1 MLPKEIEELI
11 KILPTESQAVVKAIA
26 LIYEDK
32 FQKQEKRIKELEDQI
47 AKNSK
52 NSSKPPSSDGLK
64 KPSPKSLRK
73 KSNRNPGGQRGHKG
87 RNLKMVANPDFH
99 EIHKVRTCKNCQK
112 DLSKISTKDYQTRQV
127 YDIPPLAM
135 QVTEHQSEI
144 KICSCGC
151 ENRGEF
157 PTHVSHYVQ
166 YGPNIKTFLT
176 YAQNYQLIPY
186 HRSVEFVSDLFGH
199 ELSEGTLYNVQQT
212 AYDNLEDFEL
222 DLEVF
227 LCSSD
232 LAGFDE
238 TGMRVIEQLHWL
250 HSCSTDKSVYYHI
263 DAKRGKEAMDNAA
276 ILPNFEGIAV
286 HDFWKSYY
294 QYDCDHA
301 LCNAHL
307 LRELVFIEE
316 RFKQDWAG
324 QMIKLLV
331 KMKNDKEEL
340 IQKQQLNFS
349 EHQIESYQKQYLE
362 IIEQGNK
369 INPLPTIDTENENNT
384 KKKRGRKAKTKPQ
397 NLLERLKNFQND
409 ILRYIHDFKV
419 PFDNNFSE
427 RDLRMMKVKL
437 KISGCFRSLNGAQFF
452 ARIRSYIGSA
462 RKQGISVFDAIHSL
476 FTCQSI
482 PHNIIN
488 NLYQI
493 AE

>member
-1 MLPKEIEELI
+1 MLPQEIQELI
-11 KILPTESQAVVKAIA
+11 KILPAESQAVVKAIA

-73 KSNRNPGGQRGHKG
+73 KSSRKPGGQRGHKG
-87 RNLKMVANPDFH
+87 KNLKMTANPDYH
-99 EIHKVRTCKNCQK
+99 EIHEVSTCENCQK
-112 DLSKISTKDYQTRQV
+112 DLSGYPVLDYQTRQV
-127 YDIPPLAM
+127 YDIPSLTVK
-135 QVTEHQSEI
+135 VTEHKSEI
-144 KICSCGC
+144 KQCRCGC
-151 ENRGEF
+151 KNLGAF
-157 PTHVSHYVQ
+157 PDYVSHYVQ
-166 YGPNIKTFLT
+166 YGPNLKTFLT

-212 AYDNLEDFEL
+212 AYNNLEDFEL

-227 LCSSD
+227 LCSAD

-263 DAKRGKEAMDNAA
+263 DKKRGKEAMDNAS

-316 RFKQDWAG
+316 RFEQDWAG

-331 KMKNDKEEL
+331 KMKNDKEEV
-340 IQKQQLNFS
+340 IQKQETNFTKQ
-349 EHQIESYQKQYLE
+349 QIENYQKQYFE
-362 IIEQGNK
+362 IIEQGQK
-369 INPLPTIDTENENNT
+369 INPLLPLNTET
-384 KKKRGRKAKTKPQ
+384 KKKKKGRRAKTKPQ

-437 KISGCFRSLNGAQFF
+437 KISGCFRSFTGAQFF

-462 RKQGISVFDAIHSL
+462 RKQGISVFDAICSL
-476 FTCQSI
+476 FTCQTI
-482 PHNIIN
+482 PNQIID
-488 NLYQI
+488 NLYQV